1 MSTIVRRLIVICRLI
16 LAAVNRNPAARIS
29 LGRVLRTF
37 RETRKLSQEEL
48 ANRADVDRTY
58 VGSIERGQR
67 NPTFE
72 NLWFLLRA
80 LEVSW
85 AELGK
90 ALDREPALQRR
101 PITRNERS

>member
-1 MSTIVRRLIVICRLI
+1 MGTIVRRLIVLCRLI
-16 LAAVNRNPAARIS
+16 LAAVNRNPAARKA

-37 RETRKLSQEEL
+37 REARKLSQEEL
-48 ANRADVDRTY
+48 AHRADVDRTY

-85 AELGK
+85 AEVGG
-90 ALDREPALQRR
+90 ALDREPALQRK
-101 PITRNERS
+101 PITRNR